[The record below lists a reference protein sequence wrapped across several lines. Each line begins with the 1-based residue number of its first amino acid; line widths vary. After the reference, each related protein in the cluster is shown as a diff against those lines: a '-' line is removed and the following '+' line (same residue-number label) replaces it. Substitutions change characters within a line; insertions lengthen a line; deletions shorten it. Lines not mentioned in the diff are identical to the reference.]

1 MRRCINIFFF
11 MLLAITG
18 FAQETRVVDSLQ
30 DVLAT
35 QEGREKVK
43 TMMELTW
50 EFYDI
55 SFDDCIAWGE
65 KAKAEAKLLNQADL
79 EAEANYTLGTQYAYH
94 TDFDVAKQYYQLA
107 YSQYKA
113 IDDSEYI
120 QENGWEY
127 SSVWYAFES
136 LWNLAI
142 CEQTVGNIDTA
153 SLVYS
158 KALQLA
164 KLMDNSLSCAYV
176 YANMAIISYQKGD
189 FISALDYYYH
199 SRKISKDLGMRQME
213 IQASTNIATIY
224 SEIGKP
230 QKAKIMFQELLPE
243 LEAEKDYYVLQNTC
257 KNLGSLY
264 AHEIINYDSAMY
276 YFEKSMYY
284 SDFQVKKKIDQN
296 LMRMLKSDVLSEM
309 AFVNHNRGDNEE
321 ALKGYV
327 KALALAEEE
336 LYIPGQMTACI
347 GLGTVYAQMGRAKE
361 SIRYF
366 DRFSELE
373 TMVDATTIRAS
384 IQLPL
389 ILDYARLGRYD
400 DLETTLRNMD
410 DERAALVRENADLY
424 DRNRELEET
433 VVNLVVRDE
442 QQNEALAAQQIRL
455 RHYRLAFFGILGLVM
470 AALFG
475 WLAAKIVKHYFASH
489 AKSSK

>member
-1 MRRCINIFFF
+1 MSRCINIFFF

-65 KAKAEAKLLNQADL
+65 KAIKEANALGYDDL
-79 EAEANYTLGTQYAYH
+79 EAKANYVVGIQYADH
-94 TDFDVAKQYYQLA
+94 ADLDLAKDYLRRSYVLNETL
-107 YSQYKA
+107 S
-113 IDDSEYI
+113 
-120 QENGWEY
+120 
-127 SSVWYAFES
+127 
-136 LWNLAI
+136 
-142 CEQTVGNIDTA
+142 DTA
-153 SLVYS
+153 NMFKALWDMATYEMILGNVDTAKVVYDD
-158 KALQLA
+158 ALQLA
-164 KLMDNSLSCAYV
+164 EQLDDSLSCAYIF
-176 YANMAIISYQKGD
+176 ANLAIISYRKGD
-189 FISALDYYYH
+189 FVTALDYYYH